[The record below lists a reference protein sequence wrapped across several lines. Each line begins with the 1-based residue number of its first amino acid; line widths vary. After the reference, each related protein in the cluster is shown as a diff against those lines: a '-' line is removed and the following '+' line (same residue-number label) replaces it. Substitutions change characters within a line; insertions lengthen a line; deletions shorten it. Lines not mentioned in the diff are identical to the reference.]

1 MAPPVPPVDA
11 AADSAA
17 VDPAAVDP
25 AAADMSK
32 LEYSVEHPIPQG
44 ASAGGS
50 ASVASSVAA
59 VQNSAEEA
67 EAAAEAVAAQEAEAP
82 AAAGAAREA
91 EAPARAADPKAEAPT
106 DAAAPDLQGAGAGGG
121 ATGNASASG
130 TSAGADGEEG
140 VSKDASEACKIGDQ
154 IVDLLA
160 KARDS
165 GRPVKKEHFRALCDF
180 VMQQK
185 TSDPVEAATE
195 LMSQLCA
202 RKIGDQIMEVLA
214 TQARE
219 RGITLSQAEFRA
231 IWENAEKF
239 EGCDHKEAAEL
250 MKQIAREVSARER
263 DE

>member
-1 MAPPVPPVDA
+1 MAPPVRPVDA
-11 AADSAA
+11 AADSAT

-25 AAADMSK
+25 AAADMSQ
-32 LEYSVEHPIPQG
+32 LEYSVVHPIPQG
-44 ASAGGS
+44 ASAGGA

-140 VSKDASEACKIGDQ
+140 VGKDGSEARMIGDQ
-154 IVDLLA
+154 I
-160 KARDS
+160 
-165 GRPVKKEHFRALCDF
+165 
-180 VMQQK
+180 
-185 TSDPVEAATE
+185 
-195 LMSQLCA
+195 
-202 RKIGDQIMEVLA
+202 IEVLA

-219 RGITLSQAEFRA
+219 RGITLSQAELRA
-231 IWENAEKF
+231 VFENAEKF